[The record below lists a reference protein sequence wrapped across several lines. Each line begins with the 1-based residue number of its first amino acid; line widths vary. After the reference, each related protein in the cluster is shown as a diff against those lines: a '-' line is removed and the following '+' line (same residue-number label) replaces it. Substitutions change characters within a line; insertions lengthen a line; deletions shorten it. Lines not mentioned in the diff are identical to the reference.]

1 MRNVRPLTKCFI
13 LSCIP
18 TAVLPAK
25 QDPRAGEGETEWKK
39 QTRTIWVMEPVEQ
52 KREEE
57 TARDEQ
63 ALVTVSGRFLSTPTA
78 AC

>member
-1 MRNVRPLTKCFI
+1 
-13 LSCIP
+13 
-18 TAVLPAK
+18 
-25 QDPRAGEGETEWKK
+25 
-39 QTRTIWVMEPVEQ
+39 MEPVEQ

>member
-1 MRNVRPLTKCFI
+1 M
-13 LSCIP
+13 
-18 TAVLPAK
+18 
-25 QDPRAGEGETEWKK
+25 GEGETEWKK